1 MIDQG
6 YRNNQ
11 CAGDGRDG
19 RGQADDTLG
28 HDVIFAGLVV
38 IGVTAS
44 LLGLLAIIVIVVVQ
58 IIGIVHLGA
67 VVLVILVVE
76 QTALGGITAD
86 ALGFL
91 VLIIRITVALRLKGG
106 GSTTFPARSLS

>member
-6 YRNNQ
+6 YSNNQ

-28 HDVIFAGLVV
+28 HDVIFARLVV

-58 IIGIVHLGA
+58 IVGVVHLGA
-67 VVLVILVVE
+67 VVLVILVV
-76 QTALGGITAD
+76 LGASIPA
-86 ALGFL
+86 
-91 VLIIRITVALRLKGG
+91 IRYLLRLNAAEVLHG
-106 GSTTFPARSLS
+106 R

>member
-38 IGVTAS
+38 ISVTAS
-44 LLGLLAIIVIVVVQ
+44 LLGLLAIIVIVVEVLC
-58 IIGIVHLGA
+58 IG
-67 VVLVILVVE
+67 
-76 QTALGGITAD
+76 
-86 ALGFL
+86 
-91 VLIIRITVALRLKGG
+91 R
-106 GSTTFPARSLS
+106 